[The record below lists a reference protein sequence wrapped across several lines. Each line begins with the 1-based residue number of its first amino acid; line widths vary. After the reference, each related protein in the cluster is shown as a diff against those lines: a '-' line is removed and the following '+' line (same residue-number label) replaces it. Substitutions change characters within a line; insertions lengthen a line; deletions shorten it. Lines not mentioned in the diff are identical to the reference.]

1 MLRLYRKEMIEVP
14 KLDYTLES
22 PQERLALV
30 EQIVEENPDLT
41 PNYMEALADY
51 LILCME
57 KQEKKEKKV
66 LTDNRMATVN
76 KRETSFEGLV
86 CQLENGEDGIYNLI
100 NENKNVIF
108 QPKISITKEDL
119 EEIPDLQQLRTA
131 IDTWDE
137 AIRHTSGRDAFIMK
151 KALID
156 MRKDQYIIKQA
167 YRKPVIPVKLTRSSG
182 SYIPLDDKSWLNED
196 NEVVVEGVS
205 LMDSNTISAILC
217 NYSKLKQDSYD
228 RFEGDTWYLMQ
239 AFEEVCD
246 AALEDFP
253 LYMRLVEC
261 KIDGMQNIDIQETL
275 QQEFGIKHSVE
286 YISSLWR
293 NKIPKMIAAE
303 AQRKF
308 IIHEFDRLGLPFK
321 KCTKCGQLKPAHND
335 FFSINRTSK
344 DGWYSICKCCRSRK
358 HSEKKG

>member
-1 MLRLYRKEMIEVP
+1 MKVP

-22 PQERLALV
+22 PSERLALV
-30 EQIVEENPDLT
+30 EQIVEENSELT
-41 PNYMEALADY
+41 PNYLEALADY

-66 LTDNRMATVN
+66 LTENRMATVT

-108 QPKISITKEDL
+108 QPKISISKDDL
-119 EEIPDLQQLRTA
+119 EQVPYLGQLRSSIDDWDAA
-131 IDTWDE
+131 IK
-137 AIRHTSGRDAFIMK
+137 HTSGRDAFIMK

-182 SYIPLDDKSWLNED
+182 SYIPIEDNSWLNED
-196 NEVVVEGVS
+196 NEVVIDGIS
-205 LMDSNTISAILC
+205 LMDPKIVSAILC
-217 NYSKLKQDSYD
+217 NYSRLKEDSYD

-239 AFEEVCD
+239 AFDSICTN
-246 AALEDFP
+246 ALKDHP
-253 LYMRLVEC
+253 LYERLVEC
-261 KIDGMQNIDIQETL
+261 KIDGVQNIDIQETL
-275 QQEFGIKHSVE
+275 QVEFGIKHSVE

-293 NKIPKMIAAE
+293 NKIPRMIAAE
-303 AQRKF
+303 AKRAF
-308 IIHEFDRLGLPFK
+308 ITHEFKRLGLPFK
-321 KCTKCGQLKPAHND
+321 KCTKCGQTKPAHND
-335 FFSINRTSK
+335 FFSINRGSK

-358 HSEKKG
+358 HNIEKEGN